1 MSEVEISKKI
11 YDFFVKN
18 GASGLSFDTIV
29 GSGVNSAQIHS
40 TPTEKKILEN
50 DIILFDMGCLYNG
63 YCSDMSRTIFIGKP
77 TKKQEEIY
85 NLVYKTYQ
93 NAVKNIKIGNTLK
106 EADSF
111 GRKMILDKGFDY
123 AHALGHGVGTKV
135 HEDPVISSKKEGIL
149 EEDMV
154 FSVEPGIYIENE
166 FGVRIED
173 VGVLTQNGLEMF
185 SNPPK
190 EIIIL

>member
-1 MSEVEISKKI
+1 MSEVEISNKI

-18 GASGLSFDTIV
+18 GARGLSFDTIV
-29 GSGVNSAQIHS
+29 GSGINSSKIHS

-111 GRKMILDKGFDY
+111 GRKMILI
-123 AHALGHGVGTKV
+123 LGC
-135 HEDPVISSKKEGIL
+135 
-149 EEDMV
+149 
-154 FSVEPGIYIENE
+154 
-166 FGVRIED
+166 
-173 VGVLTQNGLEMF
+173 
-185 SNPPK
+185 PK
-190 EIIIL
+190 R

>member
-1 MSEVEISKKI
+1 MTEREVAKFI
-11 YDFFVKN
+11 YEFFVKN

-40 TPTEKKILEN
+40 VLSDRIILEN
-50 DIILFDMGCLYNG
+50 DIILFDMGCVYNG

-85 NLVYKTYQ
+85 NLVYKTYL
-93 NAVKNIKIGNTLK
+93 NAIKNIRVGNTAK

-111 GRKMILDKGFDY
+111 GRKMILERGFDY
-123 AHALGHGVGTKV
+123 AHSLGHGVGKEV
-135 HEDPVISSKKEGIL
+135 HEEPLISPKRDEILKEN
-149 EEDMV
+149 MV
-154 FSVEPGIYIENE
+154 FSIEPGIYIENE

-173 VGVLTQNGLEMF
+173 VGVLTYDGLEMF
-185 SNPPK
+185 SNNPK